1 MLLAYICNV
10 IMVAFVLDSSSTLE
24 IPSRTTRLTWNSDAV
39 RSWKAHVERSYDSRF
54 IPRVQCCVSNDHWV
68 SKARFTDMLST
79 QRNLLAAIFFC
90 AATGLAK
97 GSILLFYLRIFPG
110 RYIIIIVWSL
120 FAFVIGYSLAGVFA
134 NIFSCNPVSASWVLE
149 DVAKGVCMNR
159 PAFYFAQAALG
170 IFTDIATVLTPIPL
184 LRGLQLRTRRK
195 IGVAFVLTLGGL

>member
-1 MLLAYICNV
+1 VLRFGLGKHMWNVPMTPDLYPHFSIVSLFITDKYRHLADI
-10 IMVAFVLDSSSTLE
+10 I
-24 IPSRTTRLTWNSDAV
+24 
-39 RSWKAHVERSYDSRF
+39 
-54 IPRVQCCVSNDHWV
+54 
-68 SKARFTDMLST
+68 LS

-110 RYIIIIVWSL
+110 KYIVITVWTL

-149 DVAKGVCMNR
+149 DVATGVCMNR

-170 IFTDIATVLTPIPL
+170 IFTDIATVLTPVPL

-195 IGVAFVLTLGGL
+195 IGVAVVLTLGGL